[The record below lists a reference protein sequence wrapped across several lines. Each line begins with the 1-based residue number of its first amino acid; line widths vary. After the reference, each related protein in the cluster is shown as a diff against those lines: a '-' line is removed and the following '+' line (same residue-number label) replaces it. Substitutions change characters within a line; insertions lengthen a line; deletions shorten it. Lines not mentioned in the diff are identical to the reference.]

1 MHSNRSR
8 RSFLTSVGQGT
19 LVATLGPSM
28 ALDLGIVSRAFASEL
43 ETPLTFG
50 RLEPLVC
57 AMQETPIGKLQR
69 DLAQRLTQG
78 ETLKNMIA
86 AAALANARTFGGE
99 DYVGF
104 HTFMALA
111 PALRM
116 ASLMPS
122 GQAALPVFKV
132 LYRNTNRIQEFGGR
146 ASEVLRFHAVADSA
160 DNAPGAIAMREVVR
174 KKNLA
179 RAESIFASI
188 AKQDRKAALESL
200 LPLVQDN
207 PEVHRVVLP
216 YRAWDMQDIVG
227 TEHAL
232 TLLRQSLHYCIQ
244 MEPHR
249 RADWDE
255 HGVMLTGLIDEF
267 HLMGKS
273 LGNKPADDKFVEH
286 LADVFST
293 GSAKDA
299 ARAAATAIADGL
311 APLAIGEALSLAA
324 TNLVLRDAGREP
336 KWEDRLKPAGSVH
349 GDSRGVH
356 ASDAANAWRNLAN
369 ATSGYSAMS
378 CLIIGAWQVARDR
391 GDASNLL
398 SEALPAKHHLDRI
411 GEKDADKLLT
421 RLDDSIVNNLQ
432 GTACAIAHRYG
443 ELGLPVEKI
452 FGTLLKYAV
461 SEDGAL
467 HAEKY
472 FNTVWDDF
480 HATRPSLRWRHVS
493 SLARV
498 TASEYGKP
506 AAGQAEARE
515 IVGEISS

>member
-8 RSFLTSVGQGT
+8 RAFLTSVGQGT

-28 ALDLGIVSRAFASEL
+28 ALDLGIVPRAFANDL

-50 RLEPLVC
+50 NLERLVC
-57 AMQETPIGKLQR
+57 AMQETPIGKLQN
-69 DLAQRLTQG
+69 DLAQRLSQG

-99 DYVGF
+99 DYIGF

-111 PALRM
+111 PALKM
-116 ASLMPS
+116 ASLMPR

-146 ASEVLRFHAVADSA
+146 AAEVLGRDAVADGSG
-160 DNAPGAIAMREVVR
+160 NESGAVALHEVVR
-174 KKNLA
+174 QQNLA
-179 RAESIFASI
+179 KAEAIFATI
-188 AKQDRKAALESL
+188 VNQDRKAALESL

-232 TLLRQSLHYCIQ
+232 TLLRQSLHYCIR

-255 HGVMLTGLIDEF
+255 HGVMLSGLMDEF

-273 LGNKPADDKFVEH
+273 LGTKQADDKFIEH
-286 LADVFST
+286 LAEVFST
-293 GSAKDA
+293 ASASDA
-299 ARAAATAIADGL
+299 ARAAAAAIADGF
-311 APLAIGEALSLAA
+311 APQAIGEALSLSA
-324 TNLVLRDAGREP
+324 TMLVLRDTGREP
-336 KWEDRLKPAGSVH
+336 QWEDRLKPAGSVH

-369 ATSGYSAMS
+369 ATSGHSAMS
-378 CLIIGAWQVARDR
+378 CLLIGAWQVARDR
-391 GDASNLL
+391 GEASNLL
-398 SEALPAKHHLDRI
+398 SAALPAKHHLDRI
-411 GEKDADKLLT
+411 GENDADKLLS

-432 GTACAIAHRYG
+432 GNACAIAHRYG
-443 ELGLPVEKI
+443 ELGLPVERI
-452 FGTLLKYAV
+452 FETLLRYAV

-480 HATRPSLRWRHVS
+480 YSTRPNLRWRHIS

-515 IVGEISS
+515 LVGKIYS

>member
-8 RSFLTSVGQGT
+8 RAFLSRVGQGT

-28 ALDLGIVSRAFASEL
+28 ALDLGLVPRAFASEL

-50 RLEPLVC
+50 SLEPLVC
-57 AMQETPIGKLQR
+57 AMQETPIGKLQS
-69 DLAQRLTQG
+69 DLAQRLVQG
-78 ETLKNMIA
+78 ETLKNLVA

-99 DYVGF
+99 DYIGF

-111 PALRM
+111 PALKM
-116 ASLMPS
+116 ASLMPK
-122 GQAALPVFKV
+122 GQGALPVFKV

-146 ASEVLRFHAVADSA
+146 GAEVLGANAAADISSNGS
-160 DNAPGAIAMREVVR
+160 NANALHDVVR
-174 KKNLA
+174 QRNLA
-179 RAESIFASI
+179 KAETMFASI
-188 AKQDRKAALESL
+188 VDQDRKKALESL

-232 TLLRQSLHYCIQ
+232 TLLRQSLHYCVQ
-244 MEPHR
+244 MEPQR

-255 HGVMLTGLIDEF
+255 HGVMLSGLMDEF
-267 HLMGKS
+267 HLEGKS
-273 LGNKPADDKFVEH
+273 LGAKPANDAFIEH
-286 LADVFST
+286 LTEVFST
-293 GSAKDA
+293 ASASDA
-299 ARAAATAIADGL
+299 ARAAATAIADGFS
-311 APLAIGEALSLAA
+311 PQAIGEALSLSA
-324 TNLVLRDAGREP
+324 TMLVLRDAGREP
-336 KWEDRLKPAGSVH
+336 QWEDRLKPAGSVH

-369 ATSGYSAMS
+369 ATTGHSAMS
-378 CLIIGAWQVARDR
+378 CLLIGAWQVARDR

-398 SEALPAKHHLDRI
+398 SVALPAKHQLNRI
-411 GEKDADKLLT
+411 AEKDADKLLAL
-421 RLDDSIVNNLQ
+421 LDDSIVNNLQ
-432 GTACAIAHRYG
+432 GNACAIAHRYG
-443 ELGLPVEKI
+443 ELGLPVENI
-452 FGTLLKYAV
+452 FGTLLRYAV

-480 HATRPSLRWRHVS
+480 HATRPSLRWRHIS

-515 IVGEISS
+515 LIGYIYS